1 MKPDDD
7 MLAGFVYDQLENQ
20 GDEEDKEDVQLPRTP
35 SHFQQP
41 ARGRSPSS
49 SQRPPDPKP
58 QSNRSWAKILFWVI
72 ALLALFYALS
82 LLNSK

>member
-20 GDEEDKEDVQLPRTP
+20 GDEEDEEDEPLPWTHSKSQMPTRDP
-35 SHFQQP
+35 
-41 ARGRSPSS
+41 SPSS
-49 SQRPPDPKP
+49 AQRPPDPNP
-58 QSNRSWAKILFWVI
+58 HSDRSWSKILFWVI